1 MASIVVTYKTRVI
14 KNHTVNPQS
23 TVTIGRHPDND
34 IVIDN
39 QLVSGHH
46 AKIVQRQD
54 GLLLSDL
61 NSTNGTYV
69 NNDPVADYQLAHQD
83 WITIGKHILIVD
95 LYETLSLE
103 STQQMLKVGSSI
115 TADAESTMMVDRSN
129 IQTTMQTID
138 YLNFLSEDRD
148 DFELSHN
155 MVTIGKNSDADI
167 VISGFWSLVAGSPSA
182 TIGKQGADYFLD
194 YVTGF
199 IKPRVNDTP
208 VKSPTK
214 LNHRDMIKIGP
225 LIMQLYRI
233 TQGP

>member
-1 MASIVVTYKTRVI
+1 MASIVVTYKTKVI
-14 KNHTVNPQS
+14 KNHAIEPHS

-34 IVIDN
+34 IIVDN
-39 QLVSGHH
+39 QLVSAHH
-46 AKIVQRQD
+46 AKIVQHQD
-54 GLLLSDL
+54 GLHLTDL

-103 STQQMLKVGSSI
+103 STQQMLQVGSSS
-115 TADAESTMMVDRSN
+115 TADAESTMMFDRSALQEN
-129 IQTTMQTID
+129 MQTID
-138 YLNFLSEDRD
+138 YLNFLSEERD
-148 DFELSHN
+148 DFELSHK
-155 MVTIGKNSDADI
+155 MITIGKNSDADI

-182 TIGKQGADYFLD
+182 TIGKQGSDYFID
-194 YVTGF
+194 YVTGL
-199 IKPRVNDTP
+199 IKPRINDSP

-214 LNHRDMIKIGP
+214 LHHRDMIKIGP

-233 TQGP
+233 NQGV